1 MLCEYV
7 TGSFLRLWGGF
18 AWARMSDG
26 PPGCDARSGLELC
39 RPEPVYVD
47 GEARCMAT
55 PRESPLVEKGKRGY
69 VCEHRAVALGLF
81 WGLRPRLGGCGGPHR
96 APVGR
101 GLQHFASEDFRKAC
115 RGLPVSRT
123 WQAPELTHGRL
134 AFRAGQA
141 PGVEWLTELKRGQK
155 L

>member
-69 VCEHRAVALGLF
+69 VCEHRAVSSIDLDG
-81 WGLRPRLGGCGGPHR
+81 LGGCFG
-96 APVGR
+96 ACGR
-101 GLQHFASEDFRKAC
+101 GWEGVA
-115 RGLPVSRT
+115 GLI
-123 WQAPELTHGRL
+123 APRL
-134 AFRAGQA
+134 AGVCSILRVRTSARPAAGC
-141 PGVEWLTELKRGQK
+141 R
-155 L
+155 

>member
-81 WGLRPRLGGCGGPHR
+81 WACGRGWEGVAGLIAPRLAGVC
-96 APVGR
+96 
-101 GLQHFASEDFRKAC
+101 SI
-115 RGLPVSRT
+115 LPVRT
-123 WQAPELTHGRL
+123 SARP
-134 AFRAGQA
+134 AAGC
-141 PGVEWLTELKRGQK
+141 R
-155 L
+155 